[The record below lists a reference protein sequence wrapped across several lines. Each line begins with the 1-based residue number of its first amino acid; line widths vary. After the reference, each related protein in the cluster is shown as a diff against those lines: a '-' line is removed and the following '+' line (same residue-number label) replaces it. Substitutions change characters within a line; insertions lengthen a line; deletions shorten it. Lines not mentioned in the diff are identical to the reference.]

1 MGMMRDMENMEHMEA
16 RRRGKSKLCK
26 FYLVAHTVA
35 SNNDAIVYI
44 YIYMM
49 QDLLAIPYT

>member
-44 YIYMM
+44 YMM